1 MIATDELPLRYKTP
15 PEWARMALG
24 DLVGLLGDHAH
35 LEKKAASNALEL
47 LNRWHGIDPPK
58 RWVSILANIA
68 RDEAVHLAQ
77 VTRILFRMGKSIPKV
92 HHNTYAA
99 GLRNF
104 VRLGM
109 GPDELVDRLLAAAL
123 IEARSCERFVLLA
136 NALRESKAD
145 TGEVRAENQNLAHF
159 YQGLWASEHG
169 HYRVFVKLAQRV
181 RPKAKVDS
189 RWNEWLDHEATVIQA
204 QPPGSRMHSGLAGD
218 ISTEA

>member
-1 MIATDELPLRYKTP
+1 MIPTDELPLRYKTP
-15 PEWARMALG
+15 PEWAQMALG

-47 LNRWHGIDPPK
+47 LNRWQGVEPPK

-77 VTRILFRMGKSIPKV
+77 VTRILFRMGKTIPKT

-99 GLRNF
+99 GLRTF
-104 VRLGM
+104 VRLGK
-109 GPDELVDRLLAAAL
+109 GPEELVDRLLAAAL

-136 NALRESKAD
+136 NALNEQKEGQKDNES
-145 TGEVRAENQNLAHF
+145 LAHF
-159 YQGLWASEHG
+159 YRGLWASEHG

-181 RPKAKVDS
+181 LPKS
-189 RWNEWLDHEATVIQA
+189 RVEARWGEWLDHEAQVIQA
-204 QPPGSRMHSGLAGD
+204 QPPGARMHSGLPRNIPA
-218 ISTEA
+218 EV

>member
-1 MIATDELPLRYKTP
+1 MIPTDELPLRYKTP
-15 PEWARMALG
+15 PEWAQMALG
-24 DLVGLLGDHAH
+24 DMVALLGDHAH

-47 LNRWHGIDPPK
+47 LNRWPGVEPPK

-77 VTRILFRMGKSIPKV
+77 VTRILSRMGKTIPKN

-99 GLRNF
+99 GLRSF
-104 VRLGM
+104 VRLGR

-136 NALRESKAD
+136 DAMD
-145 TGEVRAENQNLAHF
+145 DQNLAHF
-159 YQGLWASEHG
+159 YRGLWASEHG

-181 RPKAKVDS
+181 RPRAKVEA
-189 RWNEWLDHEATVIQA
+189 RWSEWLDHEAQVIQA
-204 QPPGSRMHSGLAGD
+204 QPPGPRMHSGLPGD
-218 ISTEA
+218 LGTGV

>member
-1 MIATDELPLRYKTP
+1 MIPTDELPLRYKTP
-15 PEWARMALG
+15 PEWAQMALG
-24 DLVGLLGDHAH
+24 DLVALLGDHAH

-47 LNRWHGIDPPK
+47 LNRWQGVEPPK

-77 VTRILFRMGKSIPKV
+77 VTRILFRMGKTIPKN

-99 GLRNF
+99 GLRRF
-104 VRLGM
+104 VRLGK

-136 NALRESKAD
+136 NALSDQKVDSKD
-145 TGEVRAENQNLAHF
+145 DRTENENLAHF
-159 YQGLWASEHG
+159 YRGLWASEHG

-181 RPKAKVDS
+181 RPKAKVEA
-189 RWNEWLDHEATVIQA
+189 RWSEWLDHEALVIQE
-204 QPPGSRMHSGLAGD
+204 QPPGARMHSGLPRD
-218 ISTEA
+218 IPAEV